1 MKKRIVNFEREHV
14 SKGAVIFGKIWAIF
28 ALYSVKKTEW
38 VKRIT
43 NIVHA
48 GNNINFMSKKLL
60 VTNFEYKHNENFET
74 VLTCEKNLQEKSFG
88 RCQKSKA
95 HLNKT
100 GEKVL
105 C

>member
-1 MKKRIVNFEREHV
+1 MYQKEQSYLESYGRFLH
-14 SKGAVIFGKIWAIF
+14 STQ
-28 ALYSVKKTEW
+28 KKTEW

-48 GNNINFMSKKLL
+48 RNNINFMSKKLL